1 MYAAAAVIDLSFAK
15 EETMP
20 GEQATTT
27 PRHLWIVGIVALL
40 WNLLGAMD
48 YIMTETKN
56 EAYMS
61 QFTPEQLEFFYGFPA
76 WMVAFWAIAVW
87 GGVLGA
93 VLLLM
98 RKKFAVPVLVVSF
111 LCMVVTAIHNYG
123 FSGGADIVGGGGLAF
138 SAVIFVVALAL
149 IIYARSMAR
158 KGVLV

>member
-1 MYAAAAVIDLSFAK
+1 MSEAQ
-15 EETMP
+15 E
-20 GEQATTT
+20 ATAT

-48 YIMTETKN
+48 YVMTEMRY

-76 WMVAFWAIAVW
+76 WLVALWAIAVW

-98 RKKFAVPVLVVSF
+98 RKKLAVPVLLVSF
-111 LCMVVTAIHNYG
+111 LCMVATAIHNYG
-123 FSGGADIVGGGGLAF
+123 FAAGADVVGGGGQIQ
-138 SAVIFVVALAL
+138 S
-149 IIYARSMAR
+149 
-158 KGVLV
+158 